1 MKRFLSVVVG
11 VQAGIGAIVVTL
23 TPAILGGVGSLGM
36 LVAWLV
42 GCALAIAVG
51 VKAERWTHRRL
62 AHSQ

>member
-11 VQAGIGAIVVTL
+11 IQAGVGVIVVTL

-36 LVAWLV
+36 LMASLL

-62 AHSQ
+62 VHTP

>member
-1 MKRFLSVVVG
+1 MRRFLSVVVG
-11 VQAGIGAIVVTL
+11 IQAGIGVIVATL

-51 VKAERWTHRRL
+51 VKAKRWTHRRL
-62 AHSQ
+62 AHAR